1 MFFIT
6 SKLLTFLIKPTFWI
20 LILILFSLFSKKKRK
35 SFILISIS
43 IYWFFGNE
51 FITDLTYRI
60 WEEEPISI
68 SEIKDFY
75 EYGIV
80 LGGFSGYDN
89 DKRRIEF
96 NDCGD
101 RLFYAIK
108 LYNLGKIKKIVI
120 SGGNGQLINDGHM
133 EADWSKDFLIN
144 CGIPEQDILIESKS
158 RNTWENS
165 LFTSKLLKENTNKK
179 LLLITSAWH
188 MKRATFCF
196 NQNNMDVDQFSTDYT
211 QSNISLKLEHILLPN
226 SISYERWETLIKE
239 VIGNFV
245 YKIKY

>member
-51 FITDLTYRI
+51 FITDITYRI

-68 SEIKDFY
+68 SEIKDSY

-144 CGIPEQDILIESKS
+144 CGVPEQDILIESKS

-165 LFTSKLLKENTNKK
+165 LFTSELLNENTNKK

-211 QSNISLKLEHILLPN
+211 QSNINLKLEHILLPN

>member
-51 FITDLTYRI
+51 FITDITYRI

-68 SEIKDFY
+68 SEIKDSY

-101 RLFYAIK
+101 RLFYGIK

-144 CGIPEQDILIESKS
+144 CGVPEQDILIESKS

-165 LFTSKLLKENTNKK
+165 LFTSELLKENTNKK

-211 QSNISLKLEHILLPN
+211 QSNINLKLEHILLPN

>member
-51 FITDLTYRI
+51 FITDITYRI

-68 SEIKDFY
+68 SEIKDSY

-96 NDCGD
+96 NNCGD

-144 CGIPEQDILIESKS
+144 CGVPEQDILIESKS

-165 LFTSKLLKENTNKK
+165 LFTSELLKENTNKK

-211 QSNISLKLEHILLPN
+211 QSNINLKLEHILLPN

>member
-6 SKLLTFLIKPTFWI
+6 SKILTFLIKPTFWI

-51 FITDLTYRI
+51 FITDITYRI

-68 SEIKDFY
+68 SEIKDSY

-96 NDCGD
+96 NNCGD

-144 CGIPEQDILIESKS
+144 CGVPEQDILIESKS

-165 LFTSKLLKENTNKK
+165 LFTSELLKENTNKK

-211 QSNISLKLEHILLPN
+211 QSNINLKLEHILLPN